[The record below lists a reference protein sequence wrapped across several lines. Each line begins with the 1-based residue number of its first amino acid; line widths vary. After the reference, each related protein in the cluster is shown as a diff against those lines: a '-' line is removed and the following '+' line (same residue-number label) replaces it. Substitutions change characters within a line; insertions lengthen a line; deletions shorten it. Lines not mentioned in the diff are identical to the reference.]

1 MASTGAMPNS
11 FDASALSEVSQ
22 REQMLIAR
30 RRRLLGPGYKLFYRR
45 PIEIVRA
52 KGVHVYDRDGTE
64 YLDAYNNVPC
74 VGHSDPTVT
83 AAVADR
89 MAALNT
95 NTRYLDE
102 PILEYAE
109 RLLAT
114 HHGGLD
120 TVMFACTG
128 SEATDLAL
136 RIARHATGR
145 TGVVVSAN
153 AYHGLT
159 SAAAE
164 ISPSLGPREPL
175 GAHVRT
181 VAPPSPGED
190 AEQAG
195 PAFARR
201 VSRAIDDLRR
211 HGIDTAAVVLD
222 SIFASDGVRPDPR
235 GFLAPVVDA
244 VRAQGAL
251 FVADEVQA
259 GFART
264 GEAMWGYQRHGIA
277 PDLVTMGK
285 PMGNGVPIAGVA
297 ARAELIER
305 FGSDIRYFNTF
316 GGNSVAIA
324 AATAVLDVLERDA
337 LMANARAVGGH
348 LLRGLARLDARSAV
362 LRDVRGAGLYIAADC
377 TAPDTDDHD
386 PDVAGRVVNG
396 LRDRHVLI
404 SATGPTGATLK
415 IRPPLPFSE
424 GDADRLLTA
433 LADVLGDLG
442 DG

>member
-1 MASTGAMPNS
+1 MSSTGAMPNS
-11 FDASALSEVSQ
+11 FDASALAEVSD
-22 REQMLIAR
+22 REQALIAR

-45 PIEIVRA
+45 PIEVVRA
-52 KGVHVYDRDGTE
+52 QGVHVYDRDGTE

-74 VGHSDPTVT
+74 VGHADPTVT
-83 AAVADR
+83 KAVAEQ
-89 MAALNT
+89 MAVLNT

-114 HHGGLD
+114 HAGVD
-120 TVMFACTG
+120 TLMFATTG

-145 TGVVVSAN
+145 NGVVVTAN

-190 AEQAG
+190 AEHAG
-195 PAFARR
+195 PAFAQR
-201 VSRAIDDLRR
+201 VSAAIDDLRR
-211 HGIDTAAVVLD
+211 HGIGTAAVVLD
-222 SIFASDGVRPDPR
+222 SIFASDGARPGPR
-235 GFLAPVVDA
+235 GFLAPVVD
-244 VRAQGAL
+244 VVHAQGAL

-264 GEAMWGYQRHGIA
+264 GDAMWGYQRHGIA

-285 PMGNGVPIAGVA
+285 PMGNGMPIAAVA
-297 ARAELIER
+297 ARADLIER
-305 FGSDIRYFNTF
+305 FGTEVRYFNTF
-316 GGNSVAIA
+316 GGSSVAVA

-337 LMANARAVGGH
+337 LMAGAREVGAS
-348 LLRGLARLDARSAV
+348 LLRELEDLARRSSV
-362 LRDVRGAGLYIAADC
+362 LRDARGAGLYVAADC
-377 TAPDTDDHD
+377 ATPAM
-386 PDVAGRVVNG
+386 AGRVVNG

-404 SATGPTGATLK
+404 SATGPTGASLK
-415 IRPPLPFSE
+415 IRPPLRFAAA
-424 GDADRLLTA
+424 DADRLLAA
-433 LADVLGDLG
+433 LADVLDELA
-442 DG
+442 DR